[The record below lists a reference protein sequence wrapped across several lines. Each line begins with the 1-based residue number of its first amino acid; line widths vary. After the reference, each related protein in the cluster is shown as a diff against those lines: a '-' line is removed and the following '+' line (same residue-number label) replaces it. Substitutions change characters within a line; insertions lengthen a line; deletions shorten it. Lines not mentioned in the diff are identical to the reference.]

1 MYWGISLC
9 RGEYIRELPSGVVN
23 ALVDY
28 FLLQWG
34 MTLSLQWGMTL
45 SLLWGMTLSLQWG
58 MTLSLQWGMTPLSL
72 QWGMAVSAVG
82 YDSTVSAVGYDST
95 VSAMGYVCL
104 CYGWKYC
111 IGKILSAALSAPES
125 NCFLQ

>member
-58 MTLSLQWGMTPLSL
+58 MTPLSL
-72 QWGMAVSAVG
+72 QWGMA
-82 YDSTVSAVGYDST
+82 VSAVGYDST